1 MAQLAWLNAWLCG
14 QMFQREG
21 SRPHRGC
28 GDTIGRLSIRPNSG
42 TLMPGASGQ
51 VLSYTTNPHS
61 SLLKHYRQ
69 YIHPISCSTDLKY
82 VSMCVCVCVY
92 IRLWETER
100 EWERERE
107 RETFHVEL
115 SWCRLGVAASMAHMS
130 AGAGG
135 PRRHWQIQMQD
146 QSTGRR
152 MQLARI
158 KCFRMAIKLTAGLED
173 MARLILVH
181 KVHCICISERRTQS
195 GGLMTQIMVNYKIDS
210 LNNNTCLT
218 AADGKCFFFSISI
231 CSRVLISSAGASWW
245 SFNNFH
251 EEQKAFN

>member
-61 SLLKHYRQ
+61 SLLKHYRHTVYSSHKLQ
-69 YIHPISCSTDLKY
+69 YWFE
-82 VSMCVCVCVY
+82 VCVCVCVY
-92 IRLWETER
+92 TFVRNRER
-100 EWERERE
+100 VRKREQRERERE

-195 GGLMTQIMVNYKIDS
+195 GGLMTQIMVNYKLDS

-218 AADGKCFFFSISI
+218 AADGKCFFF
-231 CSRVLISSAGASWW
+231 LFQYALE
-245 SFNNFH
+245 F
-251 EEQKAFN
+251 